1 MGRLV
6 QVLSLSGDMVPH
18 DHERGWLVSSSLMT
32 VLLRTE
38 VPLKE
43 VGSDEGFLGADKSNL
58 SQRLKL

>member
-6 QVLSLSGDMVPH
+6 QVLSLSGDVVPH
-18 DHERGWLVSSSLMT
+18 DHERGCLVSSSLVT

-43 VGSDEGFLGADKSNL
+43 VGSDEGVPWRR
-58 SQRLKL
+58 QE